1 MHRALGVIGLVL
13 ARDEVEAELGIK
25 IQEVRPASTSE
36 LAGIRAGEYI
46 HRLDGELMASI
57 ERFDGAIKR
66 HLPGETLEVVL
77 RDEYGN
83 ERIVLLEVGACGKT
97 IEEVCPS
104 IHAPLRSGS
113 RAERLA
119 LLTTLPR

>member
-1 MHRALGVIGLVL
+1 MIGLVL